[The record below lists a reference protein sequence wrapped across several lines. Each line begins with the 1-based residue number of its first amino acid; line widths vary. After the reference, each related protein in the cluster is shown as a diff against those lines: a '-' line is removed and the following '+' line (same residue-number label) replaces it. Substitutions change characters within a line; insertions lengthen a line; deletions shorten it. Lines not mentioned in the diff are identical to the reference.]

1 MITTSYNPSS
11 LEVQFGEILK
21 SLKDE
26 IDSRLPGNV
35 VQEILVDKEK
45 DNPNV
50 LIRLMDED
58 GDKHEL
64 VIKLIQRSDLMVNQK

>member
-11 LEVQFGEILK
+11 LEVQFGEILQ

-26 IDSRLPGNV
+26 INTRLPGNV